1 MSPKKLPPRV
11 VSPKEVPVSP
21 LQQHRLQKPPQLIPA
36 VLAGKPLLL
45 AETPLMLPTE
55 SLLSPHP

>member
-1 MSPKKLPPRV
+1 V
-11 VSPKEVPVSP
+11 VSPKEVPDD
-21 LQQHRLQKPPQLIPA
+21 LEALRQHRLQKPPQVIPA
-36 VLAGKPLLL
+36 VLAEKPLLL